1 MTRRAYGVCLLITAA
16 LAVAGCGGGGDSG
29 SGDEGEAAAGG
40 TCAER
45 KADLNLSVS
54 TRDRLFVDQRLKDA
68 IAACADEYGEPG
80 TVEKCSAAR
89 ADLEAA
95 AAETTPPADL
105 EGRID
110 SAVAACVDTTI
121 MSTIPA
127 P

>member
-1 MTRRAYGVCLLITAA
+1 MTRRAYRVCLLITA
-16 LAVAGCGGGGDSG
+16 AVAGCGGGGGGDS
-29 SGDEGEAAAGG
+29 SNGDEGEAAAGG
-40 TCAER
+40 ACAER

-54 TRDRLFVDQRLKDA
+54 TRDRLFVDQRLKEA
-68 IAACADEYGEPG
+68 TAACSDEYEEPG
-80 TVEKCSAAR
+80 TVEKCGAAR

-105 EGRID
+105 DGRIE

-121 MSTIPA
+121 TSTIPA